1 MTNSRHSLDV
11 FRVLREFRV
20 SLDFFLTA
28 MTTSPSVSSS
38 GLVLDVRPL
47 LDAVR
52 RHVPLSAA
60 KEKLIRLAFEQV
72 LGAQLLRPA
81 AKPDPTT
88 GSKTRSK
95 TKKDGDDMVLTTQQA
110 ANLVK
115 VSRPYLTARIDAG
128 DIPLFQRVGNQRRIL
143 KSDLLAWQKRSRR
156 QQLEALKQL
165 GQSVTEEYEAVDL

>member
-1 MTNSRHSLDV
+1 
-11 FRVLREFRV
+11 
-20 SLDFFLTA
+20 
-28 MTTSPSVSSS
+28 
-38 GLVLDVRPL
+38 
-47 LDAVR
+47 
-52 RHVPLSAA
+52 
-60 KEKLIRLAFEQV
+60 
-72 LGAQLLRPA
+72 
-81 AKPDPTT
+81 
-88 GSKTRSK
+88 
-95 TKKDGDDMVLTTQQA
+95 MVLTTQQA